1 MYSIALSE
9 NVGKFAS
16 MGEFI
21 TLDEDTVVAEAAKV
35 MRDKNT
41 SCILVVSKNSKE
53 PIGIVT
59 ERDMLT
65 RVLAENLGP
74 YKVTLKKIMSR
85 PVITIDHESSVADA
99 VSLMRSKHIRRL
111 VVAKNQ
117 AGDSNSS
124 SKNDRKQ
131 VIGIVS
137 LVSITGNSPSNN
149 IDLAELE
156 VSPEIVQKE
165 GIKIVCPYCQSRFQT
180 TAEMSKHIDQI
191 HIGKGLLEGDL
202 RQWGIQQQS
211 LSYLPLII
219 FYLALLLLR

>member
-1 MYSIALSE
+1 MYSIVLSE
-9 NVGKFAS
+9 NIGKFAS
-16 MGEFI
+16 MSEFI
-21 TLDEDTVVAEAAKV
+21 TLDEDTVVADAAKV
-35 MRDKNT
+35 MRDKDT
-41 SCILVVSKNSKE
+41 SCILIVSKDSKE

-59 ERDMLT
+59 ERDMLY

-74 YKVTLKKIMSR
+74 YKVTLKKIMSI
-85 PVITIDHESSVADA
+85 PLITIDHQSSVVDA

-111 VVAKNQ
+111 VVTKNQ
-117 AGDSNSS
+117 TGDSSDTSS
-124 SKNDRKQ
+124 SNNDRKQ

-156 VSPEIVQKE
+156 VSPDIVQKE
-165 GIKIVCPYCQSRFQT
+165 NIKIVCPYCQSRFQT

-202 RQWGIQQQS
+202 RQW
-211 LSYLPLII
+211 
-219 FYLALLLLR
+219 

>member
-16 MGEFI
+16 QREFT
-21 TLDEDTVVAEAAKV
+21 TLDEDTVVADAAKV

-41 SCILVVSKNSKE
+41 LCILVVSKDSKG

-59 ERDMLT
+59 ERDMLY

-74 YKVTLKKIMSR
+74 YKVTLKKIMST
-85 PVITIDHESSVADA
+85 PLITIDSQSSVADA

-111 VVAKNQ
+111 AVTKNQ
-117 AGDSNSS
+117 TDDSGNSTS
-124 SKNDRKQ
+124 NSKNDREQ
-131 VIGIVS
+131 VIGMIS

-156 VSPEIVQKE
+156 VSPDIVQKE

-180 TAEMSKHIDQI
+180 TAELSKHIDQI

-202 RQWGIQQQS
+202 RQW
-211 LSYLPLII
+211 
-219 FYLALLLLR
+219 

>member
-1 MYSIALSE
+1 MYSIVLSE
-9 NVGKFAS
+9 NIGKFAS
-16 MGEFI
+16 GEFI
-21 TLDEDTVVAEAAKV
+21 TLDEDTLVAEGAKV

-41 SCILVVSKNSKE
+41 SCILIVSKDSKE

-59 ERDMLT
+59 ERDMLY

-74 YKVTLKKIMSR
+74 YKVTLKKIMST
-85 PVITIDHESSVADA
+85 PLITIDHQSSVADA

-111 VVAKNQ
+111 IVTKNQ
-117 AGDSNSS
+117 TNDSGNSS
-124 SKNDRKQ
+124 SNSKNDREQ
-131 VIGIVS
+131 VIGMIS
-137 LVSITGNSPSNN
+137 LVSLRGNSPRNN

-165 GIKIVCPYCQSRFQT
+165 GIKILCPYCQSRFQT

-202 RQWGIQQQS
+202 RQW
-211 LSYLPLII
+211 
-219 FYLALLLLR
+219 

>member
-74 YKVTLKKIMSR
+74 
-85 PVITIDHESSVADA
+85 
-99 VSLMRSKHIRRL
+99 
-111 VVAKNQ
+111 
-117 AGDSNSS
+117 
-124 SKNDRKQ
+124 
-131 VIGIVS
+131 
-137 LVSITGNSPSNN
+137 
-149 IDLAELE
+149 
-156 VSPEIVQKE
+156 
-165 GIKIVCPYCQSRFQT
+165 
-180 TAEMSKHIDQI
+180 
-191 HIGKGLLEGDL
+191 
-202 RQWGIQQQS
+202 
-211 LSYLPLII
+211 
-219 FYLALLLLR
+219 

>member
-1 MYSIALSE
+1 MYSIVLSE
-9 NVGKFAS
+9 NIGKFAS
-16 MGEFI
+16 MREFI
-21 TLDEDTVVAEAAKV
+21 PLDEDTVVADAAKV
-35 MRDKNT
+35 MRDKDT
-41 SCILVVSKNSKE
+41 SCILIVSKDSKE

-59 ERDMLT
+59 ERDMLY

-85 PVITIDHESSVADA
+85 PLITIDHQSSVVDA

-111 VVAKNQ
+111 VVIKNQ
-117 AGDSNSS
+117 TADSSDTSS
-124 SKNDRKQ
+124 SNNDRKQ

-156 VSPEIVQKE
+156 VSPDIVQKE
-165 GIKIVCPYCQSRFQT
+165 NIKIVCPYCQSRFQT

-202 RQWGIQQQS
+202 RQW
-211 LSYLPLII
+211 
-219 FYLALLLLR
+219 

>member
-1 MYSIALSE
+1 MYPIALSE

-74 YKVTLKKIMSR
+74 YKVTLKKIMST
-85 PVITIDHESSVADA
+85 PLMTIDHQSSVADA

-111 VVAKNQ
+111 VVTKNQ
-117 AGDSNSS
+117 TDDSDDISS
-124 SKNDRKQ
+124 RNSKNDPKQ
-131 VIGIVS
+131 VIGMVS

-149 IDLAELE
+149 VDLAELE

-165 GIKIVCPYCQSRFQT
+165 GIRIVCPYCQSRFQT

-191 HIGKGLLEGDL
+191 HIGKGLLQGDL
-202 RQWGIQQQS
+202 RQW
-211 LSYLPLII
+211 
-219 FYLALLLLR
+219 

>member
-1 MYSIALSE
+1 MYSIVLSE
-9 NVGKFAS
+9 NIGKFAS
-16 MGEFI
+16 MSEFI
-21 TLDEDTVVAEAAKV
+21 TLDEDTVVADAAKV
-35 MRDKNT
+35 MRDKDT
-41 SCILVVSKNSKE
+41 SCILIVSKDSKE

-59 ERDMLT
+59 ERDMLY

-74 YKVTLKKIMSR
+74 YKVTLKKIMST
-85 PVITIDHESSVADA
+85 PLITIDHQSSVADA

-111 VVAKNQ
+111 VVTKNQ
-117 AGDSNSS
+117 TGDSSDTSS
-124 SKNDRKQ
+124 SNNDRKQ

-156 VSPEIVQKE
+156 VSPDIVQKE
-165 GIKIVCPYCQSRFQT
+165 NIKIVCPYCQSRFQT

-202 RQWGIQQQS
+202 RQW
-211 LSYLPLII
+211 
-219 FYLALLLLR
+219 

>member
-1 MYSIALSE
+1 MYSIVLSE
-9 NVGKFAS
+9 NIGKFAS
-16 MGEFI
+16 MSEFI
-21 TLDEDTVVAEAAKV
+21 TLDEDTVVADAAKV
-35 MRDKNT
+35 MRDKDT
-41 SCILVVSKNSKE
+41 SCILIVSKDSKE

-59 ERDMLT
+59 ERDMLY

-74 YKVTLKKIMSR
+74 YKVTLKKIMSI
-85 PVITIDHESSVADA
+85 PLITIDHQSSVVDA

-111 VVAKNQ
+111 VVTKNQ
-117 AGDSNSS
+117 TGDSSDTSS
-124 SKNDRKQ
+124 SNNDRKQ

-156 VSPEIVQKE
+156 VSPDIVQKQN
-165 GIKIVCPYCQSRFQT
+165 IKIVCPYCQSRFQT

-202 RQWGIQQQS
+202 RQW
-211 LSYLPLII
+211 
-219 FYLALLLLR
+219 

>member
-1 MYSIALSE
+1 MYSIVLSE
-9 NVGKFAS
+9 NIGKFAS
-16 MGEFI
+16 LREFI

-35 MRDKNT
+35 MRDKDT
-41 SCILVVSKNSKE
+41 SCILIVSKDSKE

-59 ERDMLT
+59 ERDMLY

-74 YKVTLKKIMSR
+74 YKVSLKKIMSR
-85 PVITIDHESSVADA
+85 PLITIDHQSSVADA

-111 VVAKNQ
+111 VVIKNQ
-117 AGDSNSS
+117 TGDISYSS
-124 SKNDRKQ
+124 SSNNDRKQ
-131 VIGIVS
+131 VIGMVS

-156 VSPEIVQKE
+156 VSPDIVQKE
-165 GIKIVCPYCQSRFQT
+165 NIKIVCPYCQSRFQT

-202 RQWGIQQQS
+202 RQW
-211 LSYLPLII
+211 
-219 FYLALLLLR
+219 